1 MNINKAACSSI
12 SRSVRETH
20 RDTHIAK
27 DKHAQ
32 KDRVGRSERQQHIEE
47 GEREKHWIRKAEEM
61 SAARNGK
68 S

>member
-1 MNINKAACSSI
+1 M
-12 SRSVRETH
+12 
-20 RDTHIAK
+20 HIAK

-61 SAARNGK
+61 STARNGK